1 MIDNIKRYYE
11 LKQLEAE
18 IKVEKELLNAQIKKW
33 MMKDVK
39 KNIYSTDD
47 YTVKIQFIDMRKFSD
62 DIIPF
67 LKNNGFEYIVETK
80 EVFDYEKLKKLI
92 KSGKIDPK
100 MSNKYRTDKGKN
112 SINLYV
118 NKVKNV

>member
-1 MIDNIKRYYE
+1 MLNDIKRYYE
-11 LKQLEAE
+11 LKQLESE
-18 IKVEKELLNAQIKKW
+18 IKVEKELLNLKIKNW
-33 MMKDVK
+33 MMKDIK

-47 YTVKIQFIDMRKFSD
+47 YTVKIQFIDMRRFND

-92 KSGKIDPK
+92 KSGKIDPE
-100 MSNKYRTDKGKN
+100 MLNKYRTDKGKN